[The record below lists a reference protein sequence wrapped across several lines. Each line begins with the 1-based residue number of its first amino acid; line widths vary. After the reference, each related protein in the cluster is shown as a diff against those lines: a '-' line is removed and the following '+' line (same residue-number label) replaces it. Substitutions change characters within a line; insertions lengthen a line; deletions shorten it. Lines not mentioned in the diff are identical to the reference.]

1 MNAVLNP
8 AQRALQ
14 ARAAQA
20 GLLRFIT
27 AGSVDD
33 GKSTL
38 IGRLLYDARGILADQ
53 LTALS
58 SARNKRVVE
67 GEIDFSFLTDGL
79 EAEREQGITIDVAY
93 RYFSTLN
100 RKFIIADCP
109 GHEQYTRNMVTGA
122 STADAAV
129 ILVDAARCEGGRL
142 LMQTRRHTALA
153 RLLGIRHLLF
163 AINKMDLVGYDQQRF
178 DQIVASCRKLLSG
191 LGGHQKA
198 HFVPL
203 SALRGD
209 NVVERSAQMSWYG
222 GPPLLALLESLE
234 LESFEAKSLRLPV
247 QLVMRWGGHTA
258 EDNRAYAGRIEAGSI
273 GPGES
278 VAVFPSKQT
287 AQIERIVLGGIAV
300 DRGHAGDSVM
310 VYLDRDLDVS
320 RGDVLVEAEA
330 VPAPSRRLQ
339 ARLAWLDDDAFVP
352 GRRYRLRQVTRESQ
366 VKLQVREQLNLQT
379 LEYEPA
385 DVLSANDIGT
395 VDVMAAQA
403 LLPDRFDDSPRTGSF
418 ILMDESSNR
427 TVAAGMVL

>member
-1 MNAVLNP
+1 MNAILDK
-8 AQRALQ
+8 AQLQ
-14 ARAAQA
+14 AQEQAAQA

-53 LTALS
+53 LSALS
-58 SARNKRVVE
+58 AARNKRVAE
-67 GEIDFSFLTDGL
+67 GELDLSFLTDGL

-129 ILVDAARCEGGRL
+129 ILVDAARCEGGQL
-142 LMQTRRHTALA
+142 LTQTRRHTALA

-163 AINKMDLVGYDQQRF
+163 AINKMDLIGYNRERYE
-178 DQIVASCRKLLSG
+178 QIVASCRALLSG
-191 LGGHQKA
+191 LGEHQQA

-209 NVVERSAQMSWYG
+209 NVVERSENMPWYEG
-222 GPPLLALLESLE
+222 LPLLSLLESLD
-234 LESFEAKSLRLPV
+234 LDSFEHESLRLPV

-258 EDNRAYAGRIEAGSI
+258 EDNRAYAGRLEAGSLST
-273 GPGES
+273 GDA
-278 VAVFPSKQT
+278 VQVFPSLQQ
-287 AQIERIVLGGIAV
+287 AEVARIVLGGLDVERA
-300 DRGHAGDSVM
+300 HAGDSVM

-320 RGDVLVEAEA
+320 RGDVLVAQGA
-330 VPAPSRRLQ
+330 APEPTRQLR
-339 ARLAWLDDDAFVP
+339 ARLAWLDNDAFVP
-352 GRRYRLRQVTRESQ
+352 GRRYRLRQSTRESQ
-366 VKLQVREQLNLQT
+366 VKLQVQERLNLQT
-379 LEYEPA
+379 LVYEPA
-385 DVLSANDIGT
+385 DGLSANDIGT
-395 VDVMAAQA
+395 VAIQAAQA
-403 LLPDRFDDSPRTGSF
+403 LLPDRFSDSPRTGSF
-418 ILMDESSNR
+418 ILIDEASNH